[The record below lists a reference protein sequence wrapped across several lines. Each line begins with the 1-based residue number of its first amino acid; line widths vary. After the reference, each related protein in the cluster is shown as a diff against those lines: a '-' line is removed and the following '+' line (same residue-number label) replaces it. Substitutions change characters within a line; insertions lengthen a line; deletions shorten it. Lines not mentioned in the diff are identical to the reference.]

1 MHKIL
6 CMLSA
11 IRNTD
16 PKRLSFLAI
25 LLLCFVWGTTH
36 IAVKYAIQ
44 TIPVFFM
51 AGIREF
57 FASLIFLSFS
67 LWLEKPR
74 NIDWKEVLRQGLF
87 GLGFFAFARGLM
99 VLGLNYAPAGL
110 VSLVFSLIPVYV
122 LGINLLMGKGR
133 INKRILTGLLLG
145 ALGMFLVFRESLF
158 NLKGTDAL
166 LGMAI
171 ALGGAVC
178 WAGTSVL
185 LTEGR
190 EGEMPAMFRSA
201 VQLFFGA
208 MGLLLVSGVLLEP
221 VDFSAFSGA
230 SMLGV
235 AYLVIFG
242 SIAGFGSYVY
252 AIKHLPVAQ
261 VTLYAY
267 INPFVALFFGWLLLG
282 ELLTLELLLS
292 FGVTLAGVWLLS
304 RNV

>member
-1 MHKIL
+1 
-6 CMLSA
+6 MLKA
-11 IRNTD
+11 FQQAD
-16 PKRLSFLAI
+16 PKRLSMLAI
-25 LLLCFVWGTTH
+25 FFLCFVWGTTH

-51 AGIREF
+51 AGVRELM
-57 FASLIFLSFS
+57 ASLIFLGLS
-67 LWLEKPR
+67 LGLEKPKG
-74 NIDWKEVLRQGLF
+74 IDWKEVLRQGLF

-99 VLGLNYAPAGL
+99 VLGLDYAPAGL
-110 VSLVFSLIPVYV
+110 VALVFSLIPVYV
-122 LGINLLMGKGR
+122 LLINLLMGQGR
-133 INKRILTGLLLG
+133 MNRRIVTGLLLG

-158 NLKGTDAL
+158 NLEGTDAL
-166 LGMAI
+166 IGMGI
-171 ALGGAVC
+171 ALGGAIC

-185 LTEGR
+185 LSDGR
-190 EGEMPAMFRSA
+190 DGELPAMFRSA

-208 MGLLLVSGVLLEP
+208 MGLLLISGVLLEP
-221 VDFSAFSGA
+221 VDFAAISGT

-235 AYLVIFG
+235 AYLVLFG

-252 AIKHLPVAQ
+252 AIRHLPVAQ

-267 INPFVALFFGWLLLG
+267 INPFVALFFGWLLLD

-304 RNV
+304 RGGRQ

>member
-1 MHKIL
+1 
-6 CMLSA
+6 MLST
-11 IRNTD
+11 IQNTD
-16 PKRLSFLAI
+16 PKRLSFLVI

-221 VDFSAFSGA
+221 VDFSAFSGT